1 MDKPKVV
8 GIDARFYGKAGPG
21 RYTKNIIKYLEQI
34 DKKNN
39 YIIFLRKDS
48 FEDYLPQNP
57 NFKKVLAEYVWYSW
71 DEQIRFLFKIF
82 QQRLDLFYVPHFNV
96 PVLYPA
102 RIVTAIPDII
112 MHTFSTEAGTTL
124 WKPYFKFKKIIY
136 KIVFW
141 WAVRRSFKVIV
152 PTKEVFRDFK
162 SIYPSVP
169 DDKFVVA
176 TEGIDPDLTSARM
189 DDTPAVLNKYGI
201 KKPFLLYLSS
211 MYEHKNVPRL
221 LEAFK
226 ILTEKYNFA
235 GSLVLV
241 GKKDKF
247 SERIRELVKEMNL
260 EGRVLMPG
268 MQGFVTDE
276 ETIALR
282 KEALAYVF
290 PALKE
295 GFSLTPLEAQY
306 YGLPCA
312 VSDIPCHRE
321 VYGDSVSYFDP
332 LDVKDMAEKINRVL
346 IDDSIRQ
353 ELITKGYERTK
364 LYSWLHTAEVTLSV
378 FNKALGVKD

>member
-1 MDKPKVV
+1 
-8 GIDARFYGKAGPG
+8 
-21 RYTKNIIKYLEQI
+21 
-34 DKKNN
+34 
-39 YIIFLRKDS
+39 
-48 FEDYLPQNP
+48 
-57 NFKKVLAEYVWYSW
+57 
-71 DEQIRFLFKIF
+71 
-82 QQRLDLFYVPHFNV
+82 
-96 PVLYPA
+96 
-102 RIVTAIPDII
+102 
-112 MHTFSTEAGTTL
+112 
-124 WKPYFKFKKIIY
+124 
-136 KIVFW
+136 
-141 WAVRRSFKVIV
+141 
-152 PTKEVFRDFK
+152 
-162 SIYPSVP
+162 
-169 DDKFVVA
+169 VVA